1 MGFAA
6 KLAAA
11 QQNQQSQQN
20 PAMSSNTGSNPGAY
34 SGAPPSGYTGGP
46 TPPDALRP
54 GGHQQQQPPSAY
66 QAYPGSP
73 APQGSP
79 YNNNAPSPAPYSQQP
94 PQQPPAGYPAYQQ
107 QHPPSQQGYNR
118 PPPPPPQGQPYGSAQ
133 SPYPGQQ
140 PPYAGTHSPYPGQSG
155 QQPQSPYPGQQ
166 PPYSGS
172 HSPYPGQQ
180 PPSSY
185 NQPQYPPRQGAPYGQ
200 PAPSPGPPGGQS
212 YGPPGGPGGQYGP
225 PGGAPGGQGGP
236 ATPQQVDAYRRVLD
250 DTIREKQLQRFYPPG
265 SPALEGLVQFLA
277 HEAPSRLQRIVH
289 ELNVPM
295 EVATDLMK
303 LALFDTV
310 LYVDDS
316 GSIEFEEKG
325 LRKEQLRQ
333 ILGIVAT
340 VASNFDRDG
349 IEVRFMNS
357 SEEGHGIKNPDD
369 VERLVSRVRFSGLTP
384 LGTSLRQKVVDPLVI
399 GPARSGRLQKP
410 VLIIT
415 ITDGQP
421 AGEAH
426 STVRDTISYA
436 VNEMQR
442 AQYGTGAVS
451 FQFSQVGNDTRAR
464 DFLSDL
470 DEDPEIGQLID
481 CTSNFEVEQDEM
493 SRANP
498 PVHLTRELWCA
509 KLMLGA
515 IDSSYDTKDEK
526 GSRPSGPGDSAPV
539 PPPGQYGG
547 GGGYGQ
553 GPPPPQ
559 GGPYGGPPQ
568 GYPPQPYGQQPGYP
582 PQQQQPPYPGGDR
595 GYGQP
600 QSYGGGYGGP
610 PPPGGPGGY
619 PPSGGYGQPP
629 PPRRY

>member
-1 MGFAA
+1 M
-6 KLAAA
+6 LE
-11 QQNQQSQQN
+11 
-20 PAMSSNTGSNPGAY
+20 
-34 SGAPPSGYTGGP
+34 
-46 TPPDALRP
+46 
-54 GGHQQQQPPSAY
+54 
-66 QAYPGSP
+66 
-73 APQGSP
+73 
-79 YNNNAPSPAPYSQQP
+79 
-94 PQQPPAGYPAYQQ
+94 
-107 QHPPSQQGYNR
+107 
-118 PPPPPPQGQPYGSAQ
+118 
-133 SPYPGQQ
+133 
-140 PPYAGTHSPYPGQSG
+140 
-155 QQPQSPYPGQQ
+155 
-166 PPYSGS
+166 
-172 HSPYPGQQ
+172 
-180 PPSSY
+180 
-185 NQPQYPPRQGAPYGQ
+185 
-200 PAPSPGPPGGQS
+200 
-212 YGPPGGPGGQYGP
+212 
-225 PGGAPGGQGGP
+225 
-236 ATPQQVDAYRRVLD
+236 

-277 HEAPSRLQRIVH
+277 NEAPSRLQRIVH

-303 LALFDTV
+303 LALFDTI

-357 SEEGHGIKNPDD
+357 AEEGHGIKNPDD

-384 LGTSLRQKVVDPLVI
+384 LGTSLRQKVVDPLVV
-399 GPARSGRLQKP
+399 GPVRSGRLQKP

-436 VNEMQR
+436 INEVQR
-442 AQYGTGAVS
+442 AQYTAGAVS

-470 DEDPEIGQLID
+470 DEDAEIGQLID

-493 SRANP
+493 ARANP

-515 IDSSYDTKDEK
+515 IDSSYDTKDERANRR
-526 GSRPSGPGDSAPV
+526 GGPGGPPPG
-539 PPPGQYGG
+539 PPPGQYG

-559 GGPYGGPPQ
+559 GGSYGGPPQ
-568 GYPPQPYGQQPGYP
+568 GYPPQGYPAQSYGQQPGYP
-582 PQQQQPPYPGGDR
+582 PQQQQQQPPYPNANRGPSP

-629 PPRRY
+629 RRY

>member
-1 MGFAA
+1 
-6 KLAAA
+6 
-11 QQNQQSQQN
+11 
-20 PAMSSNTGSNPGAY
+20 MS
-34 SGAPPSGYTGGP
+34 
-46 TPPDALRP
+46 
-54 GGHQQQQPPSAY
+54 GHYGQPPY
-66 QAYPGSP
+66 GGSP
-73 APQGSP
+73 AQNYQP
-79 YNNNAPSPAPYSQQP
+79 YNAPSPAPYSKAP
-94 PQQPPAGYPAYQQ
+94 PQQPSPYPAQKQQ
-107 QHPPSQQGYNR
+107 QQGYSR
-118 PPPPPPQGQPYGSAQ
+118 PPPPPPQGQPYGSSGSAYPGQQPPYPGQQ

-140 PPYAGTHSPYPGQSG
+140 SPYPGQQ
-155 QQPQSPYPGQQ
+155 QQPPYPGSQSPYPGQQ
-166 PPYSGS
+166 QQQQ
-172 HSPYPGQQ
+172 QQ
-180 PPSSY
+180 PPSY
-185 NQPQYPPRQGAPYGQ
+185 NQAPYPPQGGPGGPPQGAPYGGQ
-200 PAPSPGPPGGQS
+200 GRPGPSPGPPGGQQ
-212 YGPPGGPGGQYGP
+212 YGAPAGQYGP
-225 PGGAPGGQGGP
+225 PGGAPGPQGGP
-236 ATPQQVDAYRRVLD
+236 ATTQQVDAYRRLLES
-250 DTIREKQLQRFYPPG
+250 TIQEKQLQRFYPPG
-265 SPALEGLVQFLA
+265 SKALDGLIQYLA
-277 HEAPSRLQRIVH
+277 NEAPGRLQRIVQ

-303 LALFDTV
+303 LALFDV
-310 LYVDDS
+310 ILYVDDS

-340 VASNFDRDG
+340 VASTFDQDG

-357 SEEGHGIKNPDD
+357 MEEGHGIRSSND
-369 VERLVSRVRFSGLTP
+369 VENLVSRVRFSGLTP
-384 LGTSLRQKVVDPLVI
+384 LGTSLRQKVIDPLVV
-399 GPARSGRLQKP
+399 GPIRSGRLQKP
-410 VLIIT
+410 VLVIT

-436 VNEMQR
+436 IHEVQR

-526 GSRPSGPGDSAPV
+526 AARRAGGG
-539 PPPGQYGG
+539 PPPGPPQGSYG

-553 GPPPPQ
+553 PPPQ
-559 GGPYGGPPQ
+559 QGYNAPPSGYAPNPYNQQPG
-568 GYPPQPYGQQPGYP
+568 GYPPQQQ
-582 PQQQQPPYPGGDR
+582 QQQQPPYPGANRGNAP

-600 QSYGGGYGGP
+600 QQYGYGGP
-610 PPPGGPGGY
+610 PPVEHLAT
-619 PPSGGYGQPP
+619 
-629 PPRRY
+629 PPREDMDRRHHLVGTEWEGK